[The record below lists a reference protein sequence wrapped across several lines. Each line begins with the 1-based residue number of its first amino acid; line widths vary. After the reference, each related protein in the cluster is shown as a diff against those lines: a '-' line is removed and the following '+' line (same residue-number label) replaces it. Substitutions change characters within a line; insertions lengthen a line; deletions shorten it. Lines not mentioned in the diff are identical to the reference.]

1 MTGKK
6 KRKGYVSIGLMG
18 LVLAV
23 ISSACATVD
32 YLSPTQGTSSE
43 LQTILARSLED
54 QIKMISFDPR
64 GKTVDIQVR
73 AWGSYRNPFG
83 LEGYLQSLL
92 REWVVQKGGR
102 VGSGDLRLVALLPVL
117 GDTATRRDLSY
128 RNIPLYYSEQFDAS
142 LQLFVFLRDADGKPV
157 ATWHG
162 KHGTRLGDAF
172 LLRFFGPLE

>member
-1 MTGKK
+1 VTGTK
-6 KRKGYVSIGLMG
+6 KRKDYVSIGLMG
-18 LVLAV
+18 LALAFL
-23 ISSACATVD
+23 STACATVD
-32 YLSPTQGTSSE
+32 YLAPSQGTSSE
-43 LQTILARSLED
+43 LQTILARSLDD
-54 QIKMISFDPR
+54 QIKMIPFDPR

-128 RNIPLYYSEQFDAS
+128 QNIPLYYSEQFDAS
-142 LQLFVFLRDADGKPV
+142 LQLFVFIREADGKPV
-157 ATWHG
+157 ATWQG
-162 KHGTRLGDAF
+162 KHGTQLSDAF
-172 LLRFFGPLE
+172 IMRFFGPLD